1 MKHAISDKTSTEHL
15 KYWMRRWAFN
25 HQREWYKAGIDNRTR
40 NITKTRQAGADIF
53 FALEGLIDALETG
66 RDQIYF
72 NTGGGADSA
81 AQQYTLNWMKI
92 GHVADFDTVGGEVDK
107 LNAIRLDNG
116 AQISFVNESSHAAG
130 CSGNVYV
137 SEYAWAENPGR
148 LLKIAKAISNH
159 QCYRST
165 FYTSPSHNVDAFT
178 FWLQAQEG
186 NSQWCQNV
194 TIEDIAGNGC
204 LYSPND
210 VTELKGE
217 MSTSEFAMLYMCQWP
232 TQTVNQGASL

>member
-1 MKHAISDKTSTEHL
+1 MKYAISDETSAEHL

-25 HQREWYKAGIDNRTR
+25 HQREWYKAGIDNRAR

-72 NTGGGADSA
+72 SAGDDADSA

-92 GHVADFDTVGGEVDK
+92 GHVADFDTVGGKVNE

-116 AQISFVNESSHAAG
+116 AQISFLNEKSLAAG
-130 CSGNVYV
+130 YSGNVYV
-137 SEYAWAENPGR
+137 SEYAWADNPDG
-148 LLKIAKAISNH
+148 LLKVAGGIAMNKRH
-159 QCYRST
+159 RRT
-165 FYTSPSHNVDAFT
+165 FYTTPSPNIAAFT
-178 FWLQAQEG
+178 FWQQALENDRQW
-186 NSQWCQNV
+186 SQII

-204 LYSPND
+204 LYSPED
-210 VTELKGE
+210 IVSLKGE
-217 MSTSEFAMLYMCQWP
+217 MSELEFAMLYMCQWP
-232 TQTVNQGASL
+232 SRAVNQGAAL

>member
-15 KYWMRRWAFN
+15 KYWMHRWAFN

-72 NTGGGADSA
+72 NVGDDTDSA

-92 GHVADFDTVGGEVDK
+92 GHVADFDIVGGEVSK

-116 AQISFVNESSHAAG
+116 AQISFVNEGSHAAG
-130 CSGNVYV
+130 YSGNVYV

-148 LLKIAKAISNH
+148 LLKIAKGISMYERH
-159 QCYRST
+159 RST
-165 FYTSPSHNVDAFT
+165 FYTTPSLNVDAFT
-178 FWLQAQEG
+178 FWLQAQKSE
-186 NSQWCQNV
+186 SQWSQIV
-194 TIEDIAGNGC
+194 TVEDIAGDGC
-204 LYSPND
+204 LYCPDD
-210 VTELKGE
+210 VARLRVKMSEL
-217 MSTSEFAMLYMCQWP
+217 EFTMLYMCQWP
-232 TQTVNQGASL
+232 TQAVNQVVPL

>member
-72 NTGGGADSA
+72 NAGDDADSA

-92 GHVADFDTVGGEVDK
+92 GHVADFDTVGGKVNK

-116 AQISFVNESSHAAG
+116 AQISFLNEESLAAG
-130 CSGNVYV
+130 YSGNVYV
-137 SEYAWAENPGR
+137 SEYAWANNPDR
-148 LLKIAKAISNH
+148 LLKVADGISMH
-159 QCYRST
+159 KRHRRT
-165 FYTSPSHNVDAFT
+165 FYTTPSPSVAAFT
-178 FWLQAQEG
+178 FWQQALE
-186 NSQWCQNV
+186 NDRQWCQII

-204 LYSPND
+204 LYSPED
-210 VTELKGE
+210 IVSLKGGVSE
-217 MSTSEFAMLYMCQWP
+217 LEFAMLYMCQWP
-232 TQTVNQGASL
+232 RQAVNQGAAL

>member
-1 MKHAISDKTSTEHL
+1 MKHAISDETSTEHL

-72 NTGGGADSA
+72 NSGDDADSA

-92 GHVADFDTVGGEVDK
+92 GHVADFDIVGGEVSK

-130 CSGNVYV
+130 YSGNVYV

-148 LLKIAKAISNH
+148 LLKIAKGISMH
-159 QCYRST
+159 KRHRST
-165 FYTSPSHNVDAFT
+165 FYTTPSLNADAFT
-178 FWLQAQEG
+178 FWLQAQKSD
-186 NSQWCQNV
+186 SQWSQSV

-204 LYSPND
+204 LYSPDD
-210 VTELKGE
+210 VVRLREE
-217 MSTSEFAMLYMCQWP
+217 MSELEFAMLYMCQWP
-232 TQTVNQGASL
+232 TQAVNQVVPL

>member
-1 MKHAISDKTSTEHL
+1 MKHAISDETSTEHL

-72 NTGGGADSA
+72 SAGDDADSA

-92 GHVADFDTVGGEVDK
+92 GYVADFDTVGGKVNE

-116 AQISFVNESSHAAG
+116 AQISFLNEKSLAAG
-130 CSGNVYV
+130 YSGNVYV
-137 SEYAWAENPGR
+137 SEYAWADNPDR
-148 LLKIAKAISNH
+148 LLKVAGGIAMHKRH
-159 QCYRST
+159 RRT
-165 FYTSPSHNVDAFT
+165 FYTTPSPNIAAFT
-178 FWLQAQEG
+178 FWQQALENDRQW
-186 NSQWCQNV
+186 SQII

-204 LYSPND
+204 LYSPED
-210 VTELKGE
+210 IVSLKGE
-217 MSTSEFAMLYMCQWP
+217 MSKLEFAMLYMCQWP
-232 TQTVNQGASL
+232 RRAVNQGAAL

>member
-15 KYWMRRWAFN
+15 KYWMHRWAFN
-25 HQREWYKAGIDNRTR
+25 HQREWYKTGIDYCTR

-72 NTGGGADSA
+72 NVGDDTNSA

-92 GHVADFDTVGGEVDK
+92 GHVADFDIVGGEVSK

-116 AQISFVNESSHAAG
+116 AQISFVNESSHAAEY
-130 CSGNVYV
+130 SGNVYV

-148 LLKIAKAISNH
+148 LLKIAKAISMH
-159 QCYRST
+159 KRHRST
-165 FYTSPSHNVDAFT
+165 FYTTPSRNVDAFT
-178 FWLQAQEG
+178 FWLQAQES
-186 NSQWCQNV
+186 NYQWCQNV

-204 LYSPND
+204 LYSPDD
-210 VTELKGE
+210 VTNLKGE
-217 MSTSEFAMLYMCQWP
+217 MSASEFAMLYMCQWP

>member
-1 MKHAISDKTSTEHL
+1 MKHTISDETSTEHL
-15 KYWMRRWAFN
+15 KYWMRRWALN

-72 NTGGGADSA
+72 SAGDDEDSA

-92 GHVADFDTVGGEVDK
+92 GHIYDFDTVGGKVDK

-116 AQISFVNESSHAAG
+116 AQISFLNEKSLAAG
-130 CSGNVYV
+130 YSGNIYV
-137 SEYAWAENPGR
+137 SEYAWADNPDR
-148 LLKIAKAISNH
+148 LLKVADGISMH
-159 QCYRST
+159 KCHRRT
-165 FYTSPSHNVDAFT
+165 FYTTPSPNIAAFT
-178 FWLQAQEG
+178 FCQQTLKNDRQW
-186 NSQWCQNV
+186 SQIV

-204 LYSPND
+204 LYSPED
-210 VTELKGE
+210 IVRLRDE
-217 MSTSEFAMLYMCQWP
+217 TSEIEFAMLYMCQWP
-232 TQTVNQGASL
+232 TRIVNQGASL

>member
-1 MKHAISDKTSTEHL
+1 MKHAISDETSTEHL

-25 HQREWYKAGIDNRTR
+25 HQREWYKSGIDNRTR

-72 NTGGGADSA
+72 SAGDDADSA

-92 GHVADFDTVGGEVDK
+92 GHVADFDTVGGKVNK

-116 AQISFVNESSHAAG
+116 AQISFLNEKSLAAG
-130 CSGNVYV
+130 YSGNVYV
-137 SEYAWAENPGR
+137 SEHAWADNPDR
-148 LLKIAKAISNH
+148 LLKVVNGISMH
-159 QCYRST
+159 KRHRRT
-165 FYTSPSHNVDAFT
+165 FYTTPSPSVAAFT
-178 FWLQAQEG
+178 FWQQALDNDHQW
-186 NSQWCQNV
+186 SQIV

-204 LYSPND
+204 LYSPED
-210 VTELKGE
+210 IVRLRGE
-217 MSTSEFAMLYMCQWP
+217 MSELEFAMLYMCQWP
-232 TQTVNQGASL
+232 IRIVNQGAAL